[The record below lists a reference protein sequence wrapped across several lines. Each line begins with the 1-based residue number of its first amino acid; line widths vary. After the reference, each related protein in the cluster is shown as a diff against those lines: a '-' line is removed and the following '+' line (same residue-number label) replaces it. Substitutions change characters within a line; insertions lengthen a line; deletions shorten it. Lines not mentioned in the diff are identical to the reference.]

1 MIQGGGKLALAMP
14 RGSGKT
20 TLAETTVIWAL
31 LYGHCRYI
39 VVVGANM
46 EKAEKIVKNIKTAL
60 TTNKLLL
67 DDFPEVV
74 YPFHKLGG
82 SALLARGQLYL
93 GEQTGIEWKP
103 KEVVFATIPGSKSC
117 GATIVSV
124 GIKAASRGGN
134 KMMPDGSTARPDVV
148 LLDDPQTDDAAR
160 SQKQVDALENIIDKG
175 IEGLVGPAATL
186 AMCMCCTVIEENDL
200 ASRYLSHKDKPQ
212 WRGLKFKM
220 VETMPTNM
228 KLWEQYR
235 DIRKE
240 DPEGVKAKMFYKQN
254 RAAMREG
261 AVVAWDANYTDDD
274 LDALQHAMN
283 KWADNEVMFFSEY
296 QNEPMK
302 PDQGAMVV
310 PATVIRTRLNGLD
323 YQTLPLDAQTLT
335 GFIDV
340 HDDLLYYAVAA
351 WSDDFTGYVLDYGTY
366 PRQVRRVFSKGETG
380 LITMSR
386 DDQRK
391 DGIIQAGLVALIK
404 ELLAVRWE
412 IETAD
417 GRQPTAA
424 ENITFSKLLI
434 DTGYKPQIVENAIR
448 LAVGRSAVV
457 MPAKGKSIR
466 ASMLPMSDWKRK
478 AGERHGNHWIENI
491 PSGRTKTITVDSN
504 FWKCQVHDAFRM
516 APGNRGSVSLW
527 GRDPET
533 HRMFADHMNGE
544 VAKLTESGGNTV
556 YEWQDTPND
565 NHLFDCMVGTM
576 VAASVLGIKSA
587 EEKVQK
593 REKRPV
599 RL

>member
-1 MIQGGGKLALAMP
+1 MAAKSRENSRSSREIAPLPAMKNPKRRMACRKDLKAFCLEYFPKRFSLAFSTYHLQVIKRLEDMMIQGGGKLALAMP

-74 YPFHKLGG
+74 YPFHKLNG

-93 GEQTGIEWKP
+93 GELTGIEWKP
-103 KEVVFATIPGSKSC
+103 REVVFATIPGSKAS
-117 GATIVSV
+117 GAMIVSV
-124 GIKAASRGGN
+124 GIKGASRGGN

-160 SQKQVDALENIIDKG
+160 SQKQVDALANIIDKG

-220 VETMPTNM
+220 VEKMPTNM

-254 RAAMREG
+254 RAEMREG

-274 LDALQHAMN
+274 LDALQYAMN

-310 PATVIRTRLNGLD
+310 PARVIRTRLNGLD
-323 YQTLPLDAQTLT
+323 HQTLPLDAQTLT

-340 HDDLLYYAVAA
+340 HDDLLYYAVVA
-351 WSDDFTGYVLDYGTY
+351 WSDDFTGYVLDYAVPEMATPDSFGEEYTLTTTS
-366 PRQVRRVFSKGETG
+366 RVFKLGKAELEGWLPQNGDTLEYGGKTYTVKKTG
-380 LITMSR
+380 AS
-386 DDQRK
+386 
-391 DGIIQAGLVALIK
+391 
-404 ELLAVRWE
+404 
-412 IETAD
+412 
-417 GRQPTAA
+417 
-424 ENITFSKLLI
+424 NTFYQ
-434 DTGYKPQIVENAIR
+434 DVGNFGVMIR
-448 LAVGRSAVV
+448 IFVTEYRS
-457 MPAKGKSIR
+457 
-466 ASMLPMSDWKRK
+466 
-478 AGERHGNHWIENI
+478 
-491 PSGRTKTITVDSN
+491 
-504 FWKCQVHDAFRM
+504 
-516 APGNRGSVSLW
+516 
-527 GRDPET
+527 
-533 HRMFADHMNGE
+533 
-544 VAKLTESGGNTV
+544 
-556 YEWQDTPND
+556 
-565 NHLFDCMVGTM
+565 
-576 VAASVLGIKSA
+576 
-587 EEKVQK
+587 
-593 REKRPV
+593 
-599 RL
+599 